1 MVFITCTAETTVA
14 AEEHC
19 TVAGLFSVGS
29 GEDVVEFG
37 WSPRR
42 RYADA
47 VEFFGGDFGVR

>member
-14 AEEHC
+14 TEEHC

-47 VEFFGGDFGVR
+47 VEFFGGGFGVR